1 MTGKARPRRV
11 VTGLDENGKS
21 CVIIDG
27 PVPDS
32 GSPASMVWR
41 TATVPADNSSNEDMG
56 LVRYSMDR
64 MHDGGTNFVITELP
78 VGMGRFMHATDTI
91 DYVFVVSGRGVLEL
105 ESGEVEVGP
114 GDYVVDRG
122 VMHSWRI
129 DGPEPLTLAS
139 VTVPAHP
146 VGGGRTG

>member
-1 MTGKARPRRV
+1 
-11 VTGLDENGKS
+11 
-21 CVIIDG
+21 
-27 PVPDS
+27 
-32 GSPASMVWR
+32 MVWR
-41 TATVPADNSSNEDMG
+41 TATVPADNSSNEDTG

-78 VGMGRFMHATDTI
+78 VRMGRFMHVTDTI
-91 DYVFVVSGRGVLEL
+91 DYMFVVSGRGVLEL

-146 VGGGRTG
+146 VGGGRTV